1 MKVDSADEF
10 YTLMGELSSDM
21 MEGIIFNGDDMI
33 KVTVLILSGWENAA
47 DETAQESVHDC
58 RKAAIHANLRVFYWI
73 SFEINQSS

>member
-33 KVTVLILSGWENAA
+33 KVTVLILSG
-47 DETAQESVHDC
+47 
-58 RKAAIHANLRVFYWI
+58 
-73 SFEINQSS
+73 